1 MSCYSSRSIFN
12 VIGYANIDTI
22 GSWLKE
28 CLRGNASIS
37 HGKEDMEV
45 SNGDTLIR
53 ASLLALAGSRRAAL
67 LGLEGFCLCHLGRE
81 VVGNDPLWPN
91 CGADCCQFVVIL
103 AASFIARWPLATL
116 FLYPYI
122 PPTAASSVPSLRG
135 KY

>member
-1 MSCYSSRSIFN
+1 M
-12 VIGYANIDTI
+12 VI
-22 GSWLKE
+22 WLAQD
-28 CLRGNASIS
+28 CQHLF
-37 HGKEDMEV
+37 HPP
-45 SNGDTLIR
+45 TLP
-53 ASLLALAGSRRAAL
+53 LFHLV
-67 LGLEGFCLCHLGRE
+67 LGLVVSYNRWHLGRE

-122 PPTAASSVPSLRG
+122 PPTAASSLPSLRG